1 MENGILISVREKRG
15 KTGDWREG
23 GREKRVEEAGI
34 KYNRGREAESEGY
47 EGRMECMDPPA
58 SLLTTC
64 GRECTSTTLLRMH
77 EHSTLEHITAKAR
90 HGWTY
95 ITSKDQHCQHDATE
109 IHHVLGL
116 ESQVQSTAARSKR
129 GEGRGRSC
137 DIQVIQ
143 HMPPQSSHTTT
154 QYVRTIVGQTLT
166 LLP

>member
-1 MENGILISVREKRG
+1 M
-15 KTGDWREG
+15 
-23 GREKRVEEAGI
+23 EEAGI
-34 KYNRGREAESEGY
+34 KYKERRETESEGY
-47 EGRMECMDPPA
+47 KGRMECMDPPA
-58 SLLTTC
+58 SLLPVAMSAPP
-64 GRECTSTTLLRMH
+64 RRYFACTN
-77 EHSTLEHITAKAR
+77 TAHGAHHCPSKTR

-109 IHHVLGL
+109 VHHVLGL

-129 GEGRGRSC
+129 GEERGRSC

-166 LLP
+166 LFP